1 MGSMTY
7 VLTEP
12 ETLASVATDVE
23 ELGSTLT
30 AANAAAA
37 SPISGLAPAAAD
49 EVSDAIA
56 KLFAAYGRQY
66 QAVATHAAAFHT
78 EFTEALAAAGSAY
91 AAAEADAQALLGGSG
106 ATQTANSLKL
116 LMTSPLTGNI
126 VAVIMG
132 GSGNPIPNSDYVEGV
147 LRWAKFNYTWNST
160 DTIFTPEGLY
170 PLTGTKSLPLN
181 TSVSQGVQIL
191 DATLKQQLAAGNSVL
206 VQGYSQSTIIAT
218 LEMQNLMNPQLNP
231 NPPAPNQLAFNLLA
245 DLMAPNGGLLARFP
259 GLTLPSL
266 GIDFYGATPA
276 NTPYTT
282 NIYTIRYD
290 GFADFP
296 RYPIDIFSDLNAVA
310 GIVEVHPLYPK
321 LTFDL
326 ATSDVIQL
334 PVSPGYTG
342 NTNYYMVIPQDQILP
357 LLQPLHAIPIIGKP
371 LTDLLQ
377 PDLTVLVNLGFG
389 DPNYG
394 YSTAPAN
401 VPTPFG
407 LFPHVSQALIA
418 QDLITGA
425 HQGVAAA
432 SQDIAAELSGISLSS
447 IPHALPQISPPWHL
461 ALTPASIDGFINSLQ
476 TANTDLANA
485 FSAALSTGYSVL
497 QPTADILNA
506 ALISIPAYD
515 LNLFLGGIAQ
525 AIGGDPV
532 GLINAIGYP
541 IAATTGL
548 IVVAGGVEGLV
559 LLEAG
564 VSIIKDFKGL
574 IP

>member
-1 MGSMTY
+1 MTY

-12 ETLASVATDVE
+12 QTLASLATNIE
-23 ELGSTLT
+23 ELGSTIT

-49 EVSDAIA
+49 EVSEATA
-56 KLFAAYGRQY
+56 KLFGAYGRDY
-66 QAVATHAAAFHT
+66 QAVATRAAAFHT
-78 EFTEALAAAGSAY
+78 KFTDALAAAGSAY
-91 AAAEADAQALLGGSG
+91 EAAEADAQALLDGTS
-106 ATQTANSLKL
+106 AAQTANSL
-116 LMTSPLTGNI
+116 MSAMNSPLTGNI

-132 GSGNPIPNSDYVEGV
+132 GSGNPIPNSDYVKGV
-147 LRWAKFNYTWNST
+147 LRWAALNYTWNTT

-170 PLTGTKSLPLN
+170 PLTGTKSLPLD

-191 DATLKQQLAAGNSVL
+191 DATIKQQIAGGNSVL
-206 VQGYSQSTIIAT
+206 VQGYSQSTIIAS

-231 NPPAPNQLAFNLLA
+231 NPPSTNQLAFNLLA

-282 NIYTIRYD
+282 NIYTIQYD

-310 GIVEVHPLYPK
+310 GIVEVHPLYPNLMK
-321 LTFDL
+321 FDL
-326 ATSDVIQL
+326 STATIIQL
-334 PVSPGYTG
+334 PVEPTYTG
-342 NTNYYMVIPQDQILP
+342 NTTYYMVIPQNQILP
-357 LLQPLHAIPIIGKP
+357 LLAPLHAIPVIGKP

-377 PDLTVLVNLGFG
+377 PDLTVLVNLGYG

-407 LFPHVSQALIA
+407 LFPHVSPGVIA
-418 QDLITGA
+418 ADLVRGT
-425 HQGVAAA
+425 HQGVSAA
-432 SQDIAAELSGISLSS
+432 SSDVRAEVSGVSLSNLPHSQPS
-447 IPHALPQISPPWHL
+447 ISVPSHL
-461 ALTPASIDGFINSLQ
+461 TLTPESIDGFINSLQ
-476 TANTDLANA
+476 TADTNLANA
-485 FSAALSTGYSVL
+485 FSAALSTGYSAL
-497 QPTADILNA
+497 LPTADIINA

-515 LNLFLGGIAQ
+515 LNLFLDGVAQ
-525 AIGGDPV
+525 ALGGDPI

-541 IAATTGL
+541 LAATVGL
-548 IVVAGGVEGLV
+548 LTVAGGVEALV
-559 LLEAG
+559 LLGAVG
-564 VSIIKDFKGL
+564 SIINDFKDL

>member
-1 MGSMTY
+1 MTY

-12 ETLASVATDVE
+12 QTLTSVATDIE

-37 SPISGLAPAAAD
+37 SPIAGLAPAAAD

-66 QAVATHAAAFHT
+66 QAVATRAAAFHT
-78 EFTEALAAAGSAY
+78 EFTETVAAAGSAY
-91 AAAEADAQALLGGSG
+91 AAAEADAQALLGGTG
-106 ATQTANSLKL
+106 ATQTANSLKS

-126 VAVIMG
+126 VAVVMG

-147 LRWAKFNYTWNST
+147 LRWAKFNYTWNTT

-170 PLTGTKSLPLN
+170 PLTGTKSLPLD
-181 TSVSQGVQIL
+181 TSVRQGVQIL
-191 DATLKQQLAAGNSVL
+191 DATIKQQITAGNSVL
-206 VQGYSQSTIIAT
+206 VQGYSQSTIIAS

-231 NPPAPNQLAFNLLA
+231 NPPSTNQLAFNLLA

-266 GIDFYGATPA
+266 GIDFYGATPS

-282 NIYTIRYD
+282 NIYTIQYD

-326 ATSDVIQL
+326 STADVIQL
-334 PVSPGYTG
+334 PVSPTYTG
-342 NTNYYMVIPQDQILP
+342 NTTYYMVIPQNQILP
-357 LLQPLHAIPIIGKP
+357 LLQPIHAIPIIGKP

-407 LFPHVSQALIA
+407 LFPHVSPSVIA
-418 QDLITGA
+418 ADLVSGA
-425 HQGVAAA
+425 HQGVTAA
-432 SQDIAAELSGISLSS
+432 SSDIAAELSGVSLSS
-447 IPHALPQISPPWHL
+447 IPHALPPISPPSHPV
-461 ALTPASIDGFINSLQ
+461 LTPASIDGFINSLQ
-476 TANTDLANA
+476 TANTNLADA

-497 QPTADILNA
+497 LPTADILNA

-515 LNLFLGGIAQ
+515 LNLFLSGIAQ

-548 IVVAGGVEGLV
+548 VVVAGGVEGLV
-559 LLEAG
+559 LLEAA
-564 VSIIKDFKGL
+564 VSIIKDFTGL